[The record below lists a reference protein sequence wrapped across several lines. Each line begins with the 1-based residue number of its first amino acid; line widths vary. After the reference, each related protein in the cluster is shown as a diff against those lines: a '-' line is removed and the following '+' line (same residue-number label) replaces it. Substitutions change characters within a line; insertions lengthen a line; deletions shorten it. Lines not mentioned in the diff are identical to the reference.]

1 MRLYE
6 FAADPIVTSLVAV
19 VDQLQTDL
27 DSGEVHSDWTV
38 PELLAYFRDYD
49 ILLDKTD
56 LYNMI
61 QVPPLNSLIQNIQ
74 GDNVIFK
81 GQTSAADQP
90 EDEKKKIVKSMANH
104 AAQQAK

>member
-6 FAADPIVTSLVAV
+6 FAADPIATSLVAV

-27 DSGEVHSDWTV
+27 DSGEVHPNWTV
-38 PELLAYFRDYD
+38 PELLAYFSDYD
-49 ILLDKTD
+49 ILVDKTD

-74 GDNVIFK
+74 GDNIIFK
-81 GQTSAADQP
+81 GQSMSADQP

-104 AAQQAK
+104 AVQQAK

>member
-1 MRLYE
+1 
-6 FAADPIVTSLVAV
+6 
-19 VDQLQTDL
+19 
-27 DSGEVHSDWTV
+27 
-38 PELLAYFRDYD
+38 
-49 ILLDKTD
+49 
-56 LYNMI
+56 MI

-104 AAQQAK
+104 AAQQVK